1 MIYLMIISIP
11 DGENSRGGFLLGG
24 KRMETEK
31 SIKQKNKDD
40 TNMQDNETLTVDELA
55 RQIYSLEGQEF
66 FMSIPIG
73 GEEHGR

>member
-1 MIYLMIISIP
+1 
-11 DGENSRGGFLLGG
+11 
-24 KRMETEK
+24 METEK

-40 TNMQDNETLTVDELA
+40 TNMQDKGTLTVDKLA
-55 RQIYSLEGQEF
+55 MQIRSLERHEF

>member
-11 DGENSRGGFLLGG
+11 RWRKQPRGIFTRRQENGNR
-24 KRMETEK
+24 K
-31 SIKQKNKDD
+31 IHKNKDD
-40 TNMQDNETLTVDELA
+40 TNMQDKGTLTVDKLV
-55 RQIYSLEGQEF
+55 RQVRSLEGQEF

>member
-1 MIYLMIISIP
+1 
-11 DGENSRGGFLLGG
+11 
-24 KRMETEK
+24 METEK
-31 SIKQKNKDD
+31 SIKQKNKGD

-55 RQIYSLEGQEF
+55 RQIHSLEGQEF

>member
-1 MIYLMIISIP
+1 
-11 DGENSRGGFLLGG
+11 
-24 KRMETEK
+24 METEK

-40 TNMQDNETLTVDELA
+40 TNMQDKGTLTVDKLV
-55 RQIYSLEGQEF
+55 RQVRSLEGKEF

>member
-1 MIYLMIISIP
+1 
-11 DGENSRGGFLLGG
+11 
-24 KRMETEK
+24 METEK

-40 TNMQDNETLTVDELA
+40 TNMQDKGTLTVVKLVSQV
-55 RQIYSLEGQEF
+55 RSLEGQGF

>member
-1 MIYLMIISIP
+1 
-11 DGENSRGGFLLGG
+11 
-24 KRMETEK
+24 METEK

-40 TNMQDNETLTVDELA
+40 TNMQDNETLTVDKLV
-55 RQIYSLEGQEF
+55 RQVRSLEGQEF

>member
-1 MIYLMIISIP
+1 
-11 DGENSRGGFLLGG
+11 
-24 KRMETEK
+24 METEK

-55 RQIYSLEGQEF
+55 RQIYRLEGQEF